1 MFVRRI
7 IYAIIDIESAFRET
21 VVFSVE
27 KIYLAEYIFE
37 NTKHNFASCSEQII
51 LVVLWNSIHIMTH
64 IACFQEK
71 ANRKFMLGKTLLPP
85 PAAGKNLH
93 YQLKASFHP

>member
-51 LVVLWNSIHIMTH
+51 LVVL
-64 IACFQEK
+64 
-71 ANRKFMLGKTLLPP
+71 
-85 PAAGKNLH
+85 
-93 YQLKASFHP
+93 